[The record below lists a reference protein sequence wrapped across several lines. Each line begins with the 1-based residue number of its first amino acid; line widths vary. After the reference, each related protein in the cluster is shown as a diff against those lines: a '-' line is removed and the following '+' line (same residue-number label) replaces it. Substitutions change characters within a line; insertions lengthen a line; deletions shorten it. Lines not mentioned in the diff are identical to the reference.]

1 MSNKFTKKRKP
12 QQNLDPAAL
21 AKAKL
26 DARLRERV
34 ARALRKRRRAKSNQ

>member
-1 MSNKFTKKRKP
+1 MSKKFTPKRKAQP
-12 QQNLDPAAL
+12 NPDPVAA
-21 AKAKL
+21 AKEKL